1 MFASLQSDLLECSER
16 TTLRAQSAAVAHG
29 RVDFN
34 GSVFCLRESGAA
46 GLQAQATLLTFVR
59 VNEQFMCSLRG
70 LQQNTRGLRDDDRNA
85 VAVNFFLIDLL
96 ECLDVEC
103 IDLNDMLDAH
113 RLTHMVNADGRNFL
127 THQGLTG
134 SGVVLVACHT
144 GRGVIHDDNGNRD
157 YYRQLDVDYQ
167 EVNVQALYTYY
178 FSNNTFRPYVFI
190 GPRVSVPM
198 SGKMI
203 WQKKVILDY
212 GTPEQ
217 HFSETGVTVDTV
229 EMTAQNTRK
238 FNVGLVAGVG
248 LLYKLNVGNY
258 YIFIKADVSGHAAV
272 INSFTSEEIHGE
284 SQNVIG
290 AGYIDPYLLG
300 MRFNTDVTAK
310 ITFMFPLKKQLQGA
324 CIRWGEYD

>member
-1 MFASLQSDLLECSER
+1 MKKTIAILTLLFIFGHFA
-16 TTLRAQSAAVAHG
+16 
-29 RVDFN
+29 
-34 GSVFCLRESGAA
+34 
-46 GLQAQATLLTFVR
+46 QAQFRKPLTSASSK
-59 VNEQFMCSLRG
+59 VNSSEALYNVG
-70 LQQNTRGLRDDDRNA
+70 
-85 VAVNFFLIDLL
+85 FF
-96 ECLDVEC
+96 
-103 IDLNDMLDAH
+103 
-113 RLTHMVNADGRNFL
+113 G
-127 THQGLTG
+127 GLTSTYWLHFG
-134 SGVVLVACHT
+134 GTETKYNQPFNFGLVGGLAVERMLNNST
-144 GRGVIHDDNGNRD
+144 SVSLEGFYAMRNLQLNYDILNFPIAINQNKD
-157 YYRQLDVDYQ
+157 YYRQFDVDYQ
-167 EVNVQALYTYY
+167 EVDVQAILTRYLSRGTL
-178 FSNNTFRPYVFI
+178 RPYVFV
-190 GPRVSVPM
+190 GPRFILPL

-203 WQKKVILDY
+203 WQKKEILDY

-258 YIFIKADVSGHAAV
+258 YIFIKADVSGHAAA